1 MRLYRAA
8 GGGRLH
14 IPPCPHVR
22 GVELQE
28 VLPGDE
34 RGQEICSWCEPE
46 IAGQGR
52 SYHPTLNDALRAF
65 GSYSDTSAMIR
76 GFAQGRRA
84 RRDLDPEQPLLCRA
98 RARRSDR
105 AWFRKTYV
113 RPAGRD
119 GQQVE
124 LPGYEGGG
132 AAGESDVNRVGA
144 MCPTCFIEMPVT
156 GVCANCA

>member
-1 MRLYRAA
+1 
-8 GGGRLH
+8 
-14 IPPCPHVR
+14 VR

-34 RGQEICSWCEPE
+34 RGQEICAWCEPE